1 MNPAN
6 GFWAYIHRKYYPLKH
21 WRHITIMI
29 LNSQFYFFFIS
40 KQTFIKLL
48 YSAKVLSF
56 SELMGKFFSYFSLSC
71 LQNIVEEEK
80 RLYQN
85 RILFFFLGYELGKS
99 SVALYHFGWIVMEW
113 PKRKKKITI
122 VTWLYIQ
129 LIVTFFLLSL
139 TSFQVIAST

>member
-85 RILFFFLGYELGKS
+85 RILFFFSRVWTWKKFCCSLSLRVNCYGM
-99 SVALYHFGWIVMEW
+99 A
-113 PKRKKKITI
+113 KKKEENNNCNMI
-122 VTWLYIQ
+122 VYS
-129 LIVTFFLLSL
+129 VDCYFFF
-139 TSFQVIAST
+139 T